1 MKIYDESTGIILSQ
15 KDYIELVKSFKR
27 EVRQI
32 YIEYLES
39 LEEDEEV
46 ESFESSSNRMFEMES
61 DFVALNDNNEIIT
74 EL

>member
-1 MKIYDESTGIILSQ
+1 MKVYDESTGIILSQ
-15 KDYIELVKSFKR
+15 KDYIELVESFKR

-46 ESFESSSNRMFEMES
+46 DRIVDNE
-61 DFVALNDNNEIIT
+61 NDRR
-74 EL
+74 

>member
-1 MKIYDESTGIILSQ
+1 MKIYDESTGITLSQ

-46 ESFESSSNRMFEMES
+46 DRIVDNEN
-61 DFVALNDNNEIIT
+61 VNDDNFKW
-74 EL
+74 